1 MVCNFGGSACG
12 EIGGDE
18 VLLLA
23 RLSWCKI
30 CTGCVAIAMGLDL
43 IMWAFRGPC
52 CGNTIESNLSRAAID
67 VAHVC
72 PVNTHN

>member
-1 MVCNFGGSACG
+1 MVLFGGQVKFSCF
-12 EIGGDE
+12 
-18 VLLLA
+18 LA
-23 RLSWCKI
+23 
-30 CTGCVAIAMGLDL
+30 GYVAIAMGLDL

-72 PVNTHN
+72 HVNTHN